1 MKRGDV
7 KYRVAANWRGI
18 ALKVALLF
26 AFVAATN
33 AGFSERFDLLMGAHR
48 YTTLVPWLIIWGM
61 SLGAIV
67 IAAFQPSRIVRLFWA
82 IVLSLSTAL
91 GTGYALA
98 SGSDMSVFDVLT
110 LWNARHEGG
119 RALEFY
125 YHDALWAGA
134 VFLIG
139 LVLIMLPP
147 SLPHGF
153 LRRLVKWFAWAPA
166 VPVAVI
172 AAIVLIKNGG
182 GSEVMP
188 RQFQTL
194 ALGVVAGSKLATH
207 NMVPRREVKIA
218 PVNPPAA
225 RNIVMLVGESVRGDY
240 IDWTPGNPYTPEMA
254 ALRDRFVDF
263 GLASS
268 GGNCSNSSNA
278 ILRLGANR
286 TDLVHAIST
295 NPTIWQYAKR
305 AGYHTVYIDG
315 QSGFIK
321 NPGKMQNYMT
331 MAEAADIDEF
341 VTFDSSVPTP
351 ELDLRVLKEIEKRL
365 NGKQPVFIYANKEG
379 AHFPYDEGYPASAAI
394 FKPTVASTGV
404 ESGPNRVDSYRNV
417 IRWSVDGFFAKFFD
431 TMDLKNT
438 AVIYTSDHGQNLTNG
453 RFTHCSVENPDP
465 REGLVPLM
473 AITGDPVLKSRFEK
487 GAALNYDRA
496 SHFAITPTLLELFGY
511 APADVH
517 STHDASLFE
526 PDTASTAFAAG
537 DIFGLFDK
545 GPLWTSID
553 LSRHYKEAY
562 SDPKPA
568 ESGKTASAKAVP
580 QPLN

>member
-7 KYRVAANWRGI
+7 NYRVSANWRGI
-18 ALKVALLF
+18 ALKVALLL

-33 AGFSERFDLLMGAHR
+33 AGFTDRFHLLWGAHR

-67 IAAFQPSRIVRLFWA
+67 IAAFQPSRVVRLFWA

-110 LWNARHEGG
+110 LWNARHESS

-125 YHDALWAGA
+125 YHDALWAVV
-134 VFLIG
+134 VFVIG
-139 LVLIMLPP
+139 LVLLMLPP
-147 SLPHGF
+147 SLPHGWV
-153 LRRLVKWFAWAPA
+153 RRLVKWFAWTPA

-172 AAIVLIKNGG
+172 AAIVLIKSGG

-207 NMVPRREVKIA
+207 HMVPRQEVKMA
-218 PVNPPAA
+218 PVNPPAV
-225 RNIVMLVGESVRGDY
+225 RNIVLLVGESVRGDY

-254 ALRDRFVDF
+254 ALRDRFVNF

-268 GGNCSNSSNA
+268 GGNCSNTSNA
-278 ILRLGANR
+278 ILRLGGNR
-286 TDLVHAIST
+286 TDLVHAMNT

-331 MAEAADIDEF
+331 MAEVAAIDEF

-351 ELDLRVLKEIEKRL
+351 QLDFRVLEEIRKHL

-379 AHFPYDEGYPASAAI
+379 AHFPYDEGYPASAAV
-394 FKPTVASTGV
+394 FKPTVAATGI

-417 IRWSVDGFFAKFFD
+417 IRWSLDGFFRKFFD
-431 TMDLKNT
+431 TVDLKDT
-438 AVIYTSDHGQNLTNG
+438 AVIYTSDHGQNLVEG
-453 RFTHCSVENPDP
+453 RFTHCSVENAHP

-473 AITGDPVLKSRFEK
+473 AMTGDPVLRARFEK
-487 GAALNYDRA
+487 GAALNHDRA

-511 APADVH
+511 APKDVH
-517 STHDASLFE
+517 VNHDASLFE
-526 PDTASTAFAAG
+526 PGTTSTAFAAG
-537 DIFGLFDK
+537 DIFGLFQK
-545 GPLWTSID
+545 GPVWTSID
-553 LSRHYKEAY
+553 LSGHYKEAY
-562 SDPKPA
+562 SDPEPA
-568 ESGKTASAKAVP
+568 PSGKTADAKSAP
-580 QPLN
+580 QPIN

>member
-7 KYRVAANWRGI
+7 KYRVSANWRGI
-18 ALKVALLF
+18 LLKLALLF
-26 AFVAATN
+26 AFVVATN
-33 AGFSERFDLLMGAHR
+33 AGFTDRFRLLYGVGR
-48 YTTLVPWLIIWGM
+48 YTTLIPWLIIWAM
-61 SLGAIV
+61 SFGAIV
-67 IAAFQPSRIVRLFWA
+67 IAAFQPSRVVRLFWA
-82 IVLSLSTAL
+82 VVMSLSTAL

-125 YHDALWAGA
+125 YHDALWALA
-134 VFLIG
+134 VFVIG
-139 LVLIMLPP
+139 LVLLMLPP
-147 SLPHGF
+147 SLPHGWP
-153 LRRLVKWFAWAPA
+153 RRLVKWFCWTPA
-166 VPVAVI
+166 VPVAII

-194 ALGVVAGSKLATH
+194 ALGMVAGSKLATTQ
-207 NMVPRREVKIA
+207 VAARRQVEIA

-225 RNIVMLVGESVRGDY
+225 RNIVFLVGESVRGDY
-240 IDWTPGNPYTPEMA
+240 IDWTPGNPYTPQMA

-263 GLASS
+263 GPASS
-268 GGNCSNSSNA
+268 GGNCSNTSNA
-278 ILRLGANR
+278 ILRLGANG
-286 TDLVHAIST
+286 TDLAHSINT

-315 QSGFIK
+315 QSGFIR

-331 MAEAADIDEF
+331 MAEAGYIDEF

-351 ELDLRVLKEIEKRL
+351 QLDFRVLKEIEKRL
-365 NGKQPVFIYANKEG
+365 HGKQPVFIYANKEG

-394 FKPTVASTGV
+394 FKPTVSDTGND
-404 ESGPNRVDSYRNV
+404 SGPVRVDSYRNV
-417 IRWSVDGFFAKFFD
+417 VRWSLDGFFRRFFD
-431 TMDLKNT
+431 EVDVKNT
-438 AVIYTSDHGQNLTNG
+438 AVIYTSDHGQNLIEG
-453 RFTHCSVENPDP
+453 RFTHCSMENPDP

-473 AITGDPVLKSRFEK
+473 AIAGDPALKARFEK
-487 GAALNYDRA
+487 GARLNRGRA

-511 APADVH
+511 APKDVRKY
-517 STHDASLFE
+517 HDASLFE
-526 PDTASTAFAAG
+526 RDTTSTAFAAG
-537 DIFGLFDK
+537 DIFGLFRK
-545 GPLWTSID
+545 HPLWTKID
-553 LSRHYKEAY
+553 LSAKYKEAY

-568 ESGKTASAKAVP
+568 TSGLASNTRAPK
-580 QPLN
+580 QPIN

>member
-1 MKRGDV
+1 MKHADV
-7 KYRVAANWRGI
+7 SYRVSANWRGI
-18 ALKVALLF
+18 ALKVVLLF
-26 AFVAATN
+26 AFLVATN
-33 AGFSERFDLLMGAHR
+33 AGFTERFNLLWGAHR
-48 YTTLVPWLIIWGM
+48 YTTLVPWLMIWAM
-61 SLGAIV
+61 SFGAMV
-67 IAAFQPSRIVRLFWA
+67 IAAFQPSRLVRLFWA

-110 LWNARHEGG
+110 MWNARHEGG
-119 RALEFY
+119 RALDFY
-125 YHDALWAGA
+125 YHDAIWAAA
-134 VFLIG
+134 VFLVG
-139 LVLIMLPP
+139 VVVLMLPP
-147 SLPHGF
+147 SLPHG
-153 LRRLVKWFAWAPA
+153 LMRRLVKWFAWAPA

-172 AAIVLIKNGG
+172 AAIVFIKNGG

-194 ALGVVAGSKLATH
+194 ALGTVAGTKLATH
-207 NMVPRREVKIA
+207 HVAPRRAVQIA

-225 RNIVMLVGESVRGDY
+225 RNIVLLVGESVRGDY

-254 ALRDRFVDF
+254 ALRDRFINF

-278 ILRLGANR
+278 ILRLGGNR
-286 TDLVHAIST
+286 TDLVHAMNA

-341 VTFDSSVPTP
+341 VTFDASIPTP
-351 ELDLRVLKEIEKRL
+351 ELDFRVLKEIEKRL
-365 NGKQPVFIYANKEG
+365 HGSQPVFIYANKEG
-379 AHFPYDEGYPASAAI
+379 AHFPYDEGYPESATV
-394 FKPTVASTGV
+394 FKPTVAATGI

-417 IRWSVDGFFAKFFD
+417 VRWSVDGFFRKFFD
-431 TMDLKNT
+431 EVDLKNT
-438 AVIYTSDHGQNLTNG
+438 AVIYTSDHGQNLTEG
-453 RFTHCSVENPDP
+453 RFTHCSMENPDP
-465 REGLVPLM
+465 REGLVPLLAM
-473 AITGDPVLKSRFEK
+473 TGDPVLRARFEK

-511 APADVH
+511 APRDVH
-517 STHDASLFE
+517 ASHDASLFE
-526 PDTASTAFAAG
+526 ADTTSTAFAAG
-537 DIFGLFDK
+537 DIFGLFRK
-545 GPLWTSID
+545 GPLWTSVD
-553 LSRHYKEAY
+553 LSGHYKEAY

-568 ESGKTASAKAVP
+568 ESGKTASAKSVM
-580 QPLN
+580 QPVN